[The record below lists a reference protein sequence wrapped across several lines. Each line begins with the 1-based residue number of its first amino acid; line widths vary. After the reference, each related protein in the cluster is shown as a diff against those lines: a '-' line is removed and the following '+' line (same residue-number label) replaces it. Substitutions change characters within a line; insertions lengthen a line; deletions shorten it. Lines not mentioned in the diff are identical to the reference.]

1 MNKLG
6 TLRVIDQHIEFKGQ
20 ITETKSFSTSKCL
33 KNLRIPVILQ
43 TSRKE
48 LVMRIQQH
56 QAALEDRGYEEIE
69 LKMEQKHL
77 KVKINKASNQLGDRA
92 FSG

>member
-1 MNKLG
+1 MNILR
-6 TLRVIDQHIEFKGQ
+6 TLEVINQHKEFKEQ

-56 QAALEDRGYEEIE
+56 QAALEARGFEEIE
-69 LKMEQKHL
+69 KKMERKHL
-77 KVKINKASNQLGDRA
+77 KVKIDTASNQLGDRA